1 MPVLVTWLL
10 RGLLAIA
17 PSIIA
22 SILSRL
28 GIGLI
33 TYTGISVLVSSL
45 NDEIFGAFSGI
56 DPTIIQLF
64 GVLQVGT
71 CIKIM
76 LSAITIKLTMKGLS
90 GAGSVKKIVMS

>member
-1 MPVLVTWLL
+1 MPVLVVWLL
-10 RGLLAIA
+10 RGLLGIA

-22 SILSRL
+22 TVLARL
-28 GIGLI
+28 GLGAV
-33 TYTGISVLVSSL
+33 TYTGISLLVSSL
-45 NDEIFGAFSGI
+45 NDQIFSAFSGV
-56 DPTIIQLF
+56 DPVVIQLF

-90 GAGSVKKIVMS
+90 GAGSIKKIVMS